1 MSIGSPFSVTARGA
15 FVALVALVAFTAFVP
30 APARAQQP
38 WQSLPIVEGTG
49 RAAVTLPRADATV
62 QVDAVLDEPVW
73 GSAIRLGGF
82 WQYEPVDGQR
92 AEDETEILAWYSA
105 DAVHFGIVAH
115 DRSPASIRATVADRD
130 AIGGDDHVILY
141 LDTFDDQRRAFFF
154 GVNPLGVQTD
164 GVRTE
169 GGVGAGNMFGG
180 VSDDSPDYLWQSAG
194 RITETGWIAE
204 IRIPFESLAL
214 PSEDPQ
220 SWSFQAL
227 RAVQRTGH
235 TYAWTD
241 ARRAAA
247 SFLLQAGR
255 FEGITGIERGVTL
268 EAQPFVTVNLDRQRF
283 EDPSDENFGDL
294 RDEGFEPDVGV
305 NLHAGFG
312 AHALD
317 LTVNPDFSQVEADAA
332 RVTTN
337 ERFALFF
344 PEKRPF
350 FLEGIELFATP
361 NQLVYTRRIVDP
373 LVGVKGAGKIGRFG
387 YAAISALD
395 EGAGEGDFRR
405 PNALFNIARLRTDFG
420 TNSLA
425 GIVLTDR
432 TELGGA
438 GDSID
443 TRRYNRV
450 VAADVRHVFQELYFV
465 EAQITQSFTGHDGA
479 PSRDGLLWE
488 LTYDR
493 TGRLWGFNYSLEG
506 VSPDFAADAG
516 FINRTDYVSGR
527 AFNRLRFYGD
537 PGELVETFTIFGGA
551 NRLWSYGTRIADRDA
566 FFEGGLLD
574 PIEGGENVNFE
585 TRLRGGWDVEF
596 SPGRGFHVF
605 DPREYARFSVEDGA
619 GGFETYAPM
628 RRFSGFGVGLDIDT
642 PTFQTWEAGIGID
655 VGETAIYAEGSEG
668 FVTQLE
674 AGVGLRPTPWLRMGV
689 EAAWQ
694 RITRERDDS
703 EFATAFIP
711 RVQAEVQ
718 PTRALFFRLIGE
730 WTDESRDA
738 LYDAR
743 TGAPLFAAG
752 APVTTFDGR
761 GLRLDLLA
769 SYEPT
774 PGTVAFLGYGASF
787 GAGDDFLWR
796 QDDII
801 RREDGFFAKVAYRW
815 RL

>member
-1 MSIGSPFSVTARGA
+1 MPINRLS
-15 FVALVALVAFTAFVP
+15 LVALFALSPTSAL
-30 APARAQQP
+30 AQQA
-38 WQSLPIVEGTG
+38 WEALPIVEGTG
-49 RAAVTLPRADATV
+49 RAAVTLPRADATI

-73 GSAIRLGGF
+73 AGAVRLGGF
-82 WQYEPVDGQR
+82 WQYEPVDGLR
-92 AEDETEILAWYSA
+92 AEDQTEILAWYSA
-105 DAVHFGIVAH
+105 NAVHFGIIAH
-115 DRSPASIRATVADRD
+115 DRAPSSIRATVADRD
-130 AIGGDDHVILY
+130 AIGGDDRVVLY

-154 GVNPLGVQTD
+154 GVNPLGVQSD

-180 VSDDSPDYLWQSAG
+180 VTDESPDYLWQSAG
-194 RITETGWIAE
+194 RITETGWVAE
-204 IRIPFESLAL
+204 IRIPFESLSL
-214 PSEDPQ
+214 PSDEPQ

-227 RAVQRTGH
+227 RNVQRTGH

-255 FEGITGIERGVTL
+255 FEGIVGIVRGVTL
-268 EAQPFVTVNLDRQRF
+268 EAQPFVTLNLDRQRF
-283 EDPSDENFGDL
+283 EDPLADDFGDMG
-294 RDEGFEPDVGV
+294 DDGIEPDVGA

-361 NQLVYTRRIVDP
+361 NQLVYTRRIIDP
-373 LVGVKGAGKIGRFG
+373 IVGAKGAGKIGPFG
-387 YAAISALD
+387 YAAISAID
-395 EGAGEGDFRR
+395 EGGGGGDFRQ
-405 PNALFNIARLRTDFG
+405 PDALFNIARLRADFG

-425 GIVLTDR
+425 GIALTDR
-432 TELGGA
+432 TEFGEA

-450 VAADVRHVFQELYFV
+450 LAADVRHVFAELYFL
-465 EAQITQSFTGHDGA
+465 EAQIAQSFTGHDGLG
-479 PSRDGLLWE
+479 SRDGLLWD

-493 TGRLWGFNYSLEG
+493 TGRLWGFNYRLEG
-506 VSPDFAADAG
+506 VSPAFDADAG
-516 FINRTDYVSGR
+516 FINRSDYVSLR
-527 AFNRLRFYGD
+527 AFNRLRLYGEPD
-537 PGELVETFTIFGGA
+537 DLVQTFTVFGGGE
-551 NRLWSYGTRIADRDA
+551 RLWSYGRRVGDNDA
-566 FFEGGLLD
+566 FFEGGLLE
-574 PIEGGENVNFE
+574 PIEGGENVNFQA
-585 TRLRGGWDVEF
+585 RLRGGWDVQL
-596 SPGRGFHVF
+596 SPGRSFVVF
-605 DPREYARFSVEDGA
+605 DPLEYQGFSVDDGA
-619 GGFETYAPM
+619 GGTEGYVPL
-628 RRFSGFGVGLDIDT
+628 RRFSGWGIGLDIDT
-642 PTFQTWEAGIGID
+642 PTFQTWEAGFAVDI
-655 VGETAIYAEGSEG
+655 GETAIFREGAEG

-689 EAAWQ
+689 EGAWQ
-694 RITRERDDS
+694 RITRQRDDS

-718 PTRALFFRLIGE
+718 PSRALFFRVISE
-730 WTDESRDA
+730 WTDEDRAALVSARDGEP
-738 LYDAR
+738 LL
-743 TGAPLFAAG
+743 TGGVPAA
-752 APVTTFDGR
+752 AFEGR

-774 PGTVAFLGYGASF
+774 PGTVAFLGYGATF
-787 GAGDDFLWR
+787 GAGDAFAFR
-796 QDDII
+796 RDDVI

>member
-1 MSIGSPFSVTARGA
+1 MSPSSRFSI
-15 FVALVALVAFTAFVP
+15 VALLALTPTAG
-30 APARAQQP
+30 RAQQA
-38 WQSLPIVEGTG
+38 WESLPIVEGTG
-49 RAAVTLPRADATV
+49 RAAVTLPRADAAI
-62 QVDAVLDEPVW
+62 QVDGVLDEPAW
-73 GSAIRLGGF
+73 ASAVRLGSF
-82 WQYEPVDGQR
+82 WQYEPVDGLR
-92 AEDETEILAWYSA
+92 AEDQTEILAWYSA
-105 DAVHFGIVAH
+105 TAVHFGIVAH
-115 DRSPASIRATVADRD
+115 DRAPSSIRATVADRD
-130 AIGGDDHVILY
+130 AIGGDDHVVLY

-194 RITETGWIAE
+194 RITETGWVAE
-204 IRIPFESLAL
+204 IRIPFESLSL
-214 PSEDPQ
+214 PSEEPQ

-227 RAVQRTGH
+227 RIVQRTGH

-255 FEGITGIERGVTL
+255 FEGIVGVERGVTL
-268 EAQPFVTVNLDRQRF
+268 EAQPFVTVGLNRELRPVLDSPEAEWADDGWQP
-283 EDPSDENFGDL
+283 E
-294 RDEGFEPDVGV
+294 VGV

-317 LTVNPDFSQVEADAA
+317 LTLNPDFSQVEADAA

-373 LVGVKGAGKIGRFG
+373 IVGAKGAGKIGPFG

-395 EGAGEGDFRR
+395 EGAEGASD
-405 PNALFNIARLRTDFG
+405 ALFNIVRLRSDFG

-425 GIVLTDR
+425 GIVVTDR
-432 TELGGA
+432 TELDDDVEDDLQPGA
-438 GDSID
+438 
-443 TRRYNRV
+443 RYNRV
-450 VAADVRHVFQELYFV
+450 VAADVRHVFRELYFI
-465 EAQITQSFTGHDGA
+465 EAQIAQSFTGHDGLG
-479 PSRDGLLWE
+479 SRDGQLWE

-506 VSPDFAADAG
+506 VSPAFNADAG

-537 PGELVETFTIFGGA
+537 PEDRVQTLTIFGGGD
-551 NRLWSYGTRIADRDA
+551 RVWSYGRQVGENDA
-566 FFEGGLLD
+566 FFEGGLLQ
-574 PIEGGENVNFE
+574 PIEGGENVNFDA
-585 TRLRGGWDVEF
+585 RLRGGWDMQL
-596 SPGRGFHVF
+596 SPGRGFVVF
-605 DPREYARFSVEDGA
+605 DPLDYAGFTVENED
-619 GGFETYAPM
+619 GGFEPYSPL
-628 RRFSGFGVGLDIDT
+628 RRFSGWGAGFEIET
-642 PTFQTWEAGIGID
+642 PTFQTWEAD
-655 VGETAIYAEGSEG
+655 VGMDIGETAIFAEGAEG

-694 RITRERDDS
+694 RITRARDDS

-718 PTRALFFRLIGE
+718 PSRALFFRLIGE
-730 WTDESRDA
+730 WSDEARAA
-738 LYDAR
+738 LVDAR
-743 TGAPLFAAG
+743 LGRPLFAGGG
-752 APVTTFDGR
+752 AVPAFEGR
-761 GLRLDLLA
+761 ALRLDLLA

-774 PGTVAFLGYGASF
+774 PGTVAFLGYGATF
-787 GAGDDFLWR
+787 GAGDEFAFR
-796 QDDII
+796 RDDVI